1 MGGGSTSQPCAHC
14 GSELQAGTR
23 FCRIC
28 GQSVLGNDA
37 EPVPFPDLPAE
48 SPSGATLSPD
58 RPESGSLNLPGGG
71 LHPRDTA
78 QDTVTAAAI
87 PAIRHTPRPAPPAD
101 DQPAGYQPPG
111 YQPPGYRPPE
121 YQSPE
126 YQRAD
131 QQATRYQPPGYQ
143 PAGHQPPGYQPPGY
157 QPAGHQPPGYQP
169 PGYQPA
175 GNQLPGFQPAGYQ
188 PGGYQPPG
196 SQPPGYQSA
205 DHQPPGYQP
214 PGYQPPPGG
223 GGSRRI
229 IVGVLAVIVAV
240 GGVAAGLLIAQ
251 AHTSSGHLA
260 GQGHSTPAQSSGSP
274 GTGSPGS
281 VSPSSATA
289 SAQQQGADNLSAL
302 LASSVSDRGAIND
315 AYNDVQSCGPTL
327 AQDQATF
334 QQAVTS
340 RQSLLS
346 RLGSMPDAAALPAGM
361 ISSLTQA
368 WQASI
373 TADQDF
379 AAWAQDESASCTPN
393 GSDANLSA
401 ATGPDNQATQ
411 DKTAFVASWNPIAQQ
426 YRLPTYSQG
435 QL

>member
-1 MGGGSTSQPCAHC
+1 MGGGSTSQLCAHC

-37 EPVPFPDLPAE
+37 DPAPFPDLPAV
-48 SPSGATLSPD
+48 SPSGTAPSSN
-58 RPESGSLNLPGGG
+58 RPGSGGLNLPGGG

-87 PAIRHTPRPAPPAD
+87 PAIRDLPRPAPPAAD
-101 DQPAGYQPPG
+101 QPAAYQPPGYQPPGYRPQEYQSPEYQRTDQQETRYQPPEYQPADHQPPGYQPPGYQPAGYQPPG
-111 YQPPGYRPPE
+111 YQPPGY
-121 YQSPE
+121 
-126 YQRAD
+126 
-131 QQATRYQPPGYQ
+131 
-143 PAGHQPPGYQPPGY
+143 
-157 QPAGHQPPGYQP
+157 
-169 PGYQPA
+169 
-175 GNQLPGFQPAGYQ
+175 
-188 PGGYQPPG
+188 
-196 SQPPGYQSA
+196 
-205 DHQPPGYQP
+205 
-214 PGYQPPPGG
+214 QPPPDG

-240 GGVAAGLLIAQ
+240 GGIAAGLLIAR
-251 AHTSSGHLA
+251 AHASSGHVA
-260 GQGHSTPAQSSGSP
+260 GQGHSTPAQSAGSP

-281 VSPSSATA
+281 VSPSSSAPSSAAA
-289 SAQQQGADNLSAL
+289 SARQQGADNLSAL
-302 LASSVSDRGAIND
+302 LASSVSDRGAINN

-379 AAWAQDESASCTPN
+379 AAWAQDESANCTPN

-426 YRLPTYSQG
+426 YGLPTYSQG

>member
-1 MGGGSTSQPCAHC
+1 MGGGSTSQLCAHC
-14 GSELQAGTR
+14 GSELRAGTR

-37 EPVPFPDLPAE
+37 DPVPFPDLPAV
-48 SPSGATLSPD
+48 SPSAATPSPD
-58 RPESGSLNLPGGG
+58 RPENGPLNLPGGG

-87 PAIRHTPRPAPPAD
+87 PAIRDLPRPAPPAD

-111 YQPPGYRPPE
+111 YQPPE
-121 YQSPE
+121 YQSRE

-131 QQATRYQPPGYQ
+131 QQATGYPPPGYQ
-143 PAGHQPPGYQPPGY
+143 P
-157 QPAGHQPPGYQP
+157 
-169 PGYQPA
+169 
-175 GNQLPGFQPAGYQ
+175 
-188 PGGYQPPG
+188 
-196 SQPPGYQSA
+196 A
-205 DHQPPGYQP
+205 DHQPPGYPP
-214 PGYQPPPGG
+214 PGYQPRPDG

-240 GGVAAGLLIAQ
+240 GGVAAGLLIARS
-251 AHTSSGHLA
+251 HTSSGHLA

-281 VSPSSATA
+281 VSPSSSAPSSATA

-302 LASSVSDRGAIND
+302 LASSVSDRGAINN

-327 AQDQATF
+327 AQDPATF

-379 AAWAQDESASCTPN
+379 AAWAQDESANCTPN

-426 YRLPTYSQG
+426 YGLPTYSQG